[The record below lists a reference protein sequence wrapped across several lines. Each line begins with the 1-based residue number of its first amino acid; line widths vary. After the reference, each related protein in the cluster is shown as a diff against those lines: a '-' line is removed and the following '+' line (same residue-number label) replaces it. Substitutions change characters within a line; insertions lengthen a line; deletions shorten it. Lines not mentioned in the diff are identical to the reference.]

1 MPVVMIMNWKG
12 FTREQYEALRKPVN
26 WEGNVPK
33 GLRFHAAAFDTNGAH
48 IADIWDTTDNFNDFV
63 KSRLMP
69 VVKQL
74 GFQSEPK
81 VEIYPTHAIFAPA
94 YNPK

>member
-1 MPVVMIMNWKG
+1 MPVVMLMDWKG

-33 GLRFHAAAFDTNGAH
+33 GLRFHAAAFDANGAY
-48 IADIWDTTDNFNDFV
+48 ITDIWDSADNFNDFG
-63 KSRLMP
+63 KTRLMP

-74 GFQSEPK
+74 GIKSEPQ
-81 VEIYPTHAIFAPA
+81 VEMYPTHAIFTPG
-94 YNPK
+94 YSPK

>member
-1 MPVVMIMNWKG
+1 MPIVMIMNWKG
-12 FTREQYEALRKPVN
+12 FTREQYESLRKPVN

-33 GLRFHAAAFDTNGAH
+33 GLRFHAAAFDANGAH
-48 IADIWDTTDNFNDFV
+48 ITDIWDSADNFNDFG
-63 KSRLMP
+63 KTRLMP

-74 GFQSEPK
+74 GIKGEPQ
-81 VEIYPTHAIFAPA
+81 VEIYPTHAIFTPA